1 MKITR
6 NAVFLKACHNDCDS
20 GIAIGIQR
28 IQPHIHPELVHPIS
42 RFVNEALTFSPFLRI
57 MFFREQFFGKLSGKQ
72 EANHAVT
79 VYQSSDSWKHPL

>member
-6 NAVFLKACHNDCDS
+6 SAVFLKACHNDCDS
-20 GIAIGIQR
+20 GIAIGIQ
-28 IQPHIHPELVHPIS
+28 IHPELVHPIS